1 MSGLGDGLTD
11 ALVASRDVVSNFNG
25 AGLGV
30 REDDGFRVI
39 AGEEAEREG
48 LPGRAVTIAPG
59 VALMLRTPIVLL
71 IVALSVDDILIFPF
85 EIGSIACACSR
96 TASSPPGKLRPNPL
110 CSGGTSSSW
119 GAGRIGIE
127 PGDEVRSSI
136 WLGESFSSFGV
147 SPLMVRGDGGALLL
161 RLAVSCPLTSRWP
174 LIRPLETLS
183 SASSL

>member
-59 VALMLRTPIVLL
+59 VALMLRTPIVFL
-71 IVALSVDDILIFPF
+71 IVALSADDTLIFPF
-85 EIGSIACACSR
+85 KIGSMASACSR
-96 TASSPPGKLRPNPL
+96 TASSPPGTLSPKPL
-110 CSGGTSSSW
+110 GSGGTSSS
-119 GAGRIGIE
+119 
-127 PGDEVRSSI
+127 
-136 WLGESFSSFGV
+136 
-147 SPLMVRGDGGALLL
+147 
-161 RLAVSCPLTSRWP
+161 
-174 LIRPLETLS
+174 
-183 SASSL
+183 